1 MKDAEKLE
9 LEFYKN
15 GSAESVLK
23 RFVFSQAEE
32 KLIRDAMRTAQLAN
46 PRMKLIRDADELL
59 REVAKTRDP
68 IVSTEK
74 KEVSSADIANFELMK
89 LSSAKRKEELVH
101 KESMPSF
108 FGFKSKYGIALVIV
122 IAIVMMTVEYF
133 RVKPMNDEMQRQ
145 ENLMHGIVNSSSTN

>member
-1 MKDAEKLE
+1 MKKILLTVVSQEEQL
-9 LEFYKN
+9 
-15 GSAESVLK
+15 LK
-23 RFVFSQAEE
+23 
-32 KLIRDAMRTAQLAN
+32 
-46 PRMKLIRDADELL
+46 
-59 REVAKTRDP
+59 
-68 IVSTEK
+68 
-74 KEVSSADIANFELMK
+74 VSSADIANFELMK